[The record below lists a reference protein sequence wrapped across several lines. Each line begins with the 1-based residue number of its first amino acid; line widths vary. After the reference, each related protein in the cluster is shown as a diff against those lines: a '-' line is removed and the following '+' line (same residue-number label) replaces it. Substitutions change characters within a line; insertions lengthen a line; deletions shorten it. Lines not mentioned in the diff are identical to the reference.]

1 LSVAAA
7 QDHRA
12 SRALDRLVEYAP
24 HSSGLA
30 LRIRHVDAVAAAEGL
45 QATGSPPPQVAD
57 TRPSETPVSTDGVS
71 IFYAPAFASL
81 GLEEQAGWLAH
92 AVLHVALCHPQRF
105 QALREAGAQPDLA
118 LYGICAD
125 AIVNSALGHLGWL
138 RLPAAAVRLPQLLA
152 DCLGETTEDAAALA
166 NWDVERLYRAIDDRR
181 VEADRVVRDG
191 KRAARA
197 RALAA
202 GQGTDL
208 RPDAAAS
215 EAPEA
220 RAARTRDWAERLRRA
235 QAGDGLHALLRGAIA
250 DMPASRTPWPQLL
263 RARLGRAL
271 SPQPALSWSRPSRR
285 WLALRGGRP
294 GHRLPWEPGIVTGRR
309 VPRLALILDCSG
321 SVDEALFTR
330 FASELGAIVRRAQA
344 AVLVVAGD
352 DAVREVGWLEPGA
365 MTLERW
371 RLPAGGG
378 TDFTPLL
385 LEADGHAPD
394 IGVVLTDL
402 QGPASFRPR
411 WPVLWAVPPA
421 WAHAEPPFGRRVV
434 LA

>member
-1 LSVAAA
+1 MSVSAA

-12 SRALDRLVEYAP
+12 SRALDRLVEHAP

-30 LRIRHVDAVAAAEGL
+30 LRIRHVDVSSEELPADGAL
-45 QATGSPPPQVAD
+45 LPQGASI
-57 TRPSETPVSTDGVS
+57 RASEPPVSTDGVT
-71 IFYAPAFASL
+71 IFYAPAFESL

-105 QALREAGAQPDLA
+105 LALREAGAQPDLA

-152 DCLGETTEDAAALA
+152 DCLGETVEDAAALA
-166 NWDVERLYRAIDDRR
+166 SWDVERLYRAIDDRR

-215 EAPEA
+215 EAPQA
-220 RAARTRDWAERLRRA
+220 RAAREHDWVELLRRA

-250 DMPASRTPWPQLL
+250 DMPQTRTPWPQLL

-271 SPQPALSWSRPSRR
+271 SQQPTLSWSRPSRR
-285 WLALRGGRP
+285 WLALRGGPP
-294 GHRLPWEPGIVTGRR
+294 GHRLPWEPGTVAGRR

-321 SVDEALFTR
+321 SVDEALFAR
-330 FASELGAIVRRAQA
+330 FAAELGAIVRRAQA

-352 DAVREVGWLEPGA
+352 DAVREVAWLEPGPMA
-365 MTLERW
+365 LERW

-385 LEADGHAPD
+385 READRHAPD

-402 QGPASFRPR
+402 QGPATFRPR

-434 LA
+434 LG